1 MLNWNRLKPDFL
13 VCVCYMYLVSKL
25 RMFDSLHETSA
36 RLGCLIERFLVE
48 KSAFPVYSN
57 FQKKKKKIN

>member
-1 MLNWNRLKPDFL
+1 MLNWNSLKPDFL
-13 VCVCYMYLVSKL
+13 VCVCVCYMYLVSKL

-36 RLGCLIERFLVE
+36 RLECLIERFLVE

-57 FQKKKKKIN
+57 FQKKKN